1 MASKFQNLR
10 QKWQNQCSGLTYQ
23 LSQHVG
29 IVTLLKIPTEVW
41 SLMLPP
47 PRLSASRRQAALAL
61 SQTCKALRKHLAI
74 LFEERGEGHY
84 LELLGGFWVHTSCRN
99 WEDLFLELEP
109 SNGKLTYKTIEA
121 TKQITFNWKLKK
133 EDKGHLY
140 NILIDQKN
148 PELKSILP
156 GLMYKR
162 YPKCTYPVQV
172 TSSFKKVDLEE
183 FNLLLGQ
190 EKLYWSAT
198 RCVIDEDMFNTSTTI
213 EAVGE
218 CARKLFFRVSVK
230 FRDYNGLLLEMA
242 KIVEEVALQVRWK
255 GIKEEE
261 EINRYLIEEMRK
273 HYPDLLLL

>member
-1 MASKFQNLR
+1 
-10 QKWQNQCSGLTYQ
+10 
-23 LSQHVG
+23 
-29 IVTLLKIPTEVW
+29 
-41 SLMLPP
+41 
-47 PRLSASRRQAALAL
+47 
-61 SQTCKALRKHLAI
+61 
-74 LFEERGEGHY
+74 
-84 LELLGGFWVHTSCRN
+84 
-99 WEDLFLELEP
+99 
-109 SNGKLTYKTIEA
+109 
-121 TKQITFNWKLKK
+121 
-133 EDKGHLY
+133 
-140 NILIDQKN
+140 
-148 PELKSILP
+148 
-156 GLMYKR
+156 MYKR